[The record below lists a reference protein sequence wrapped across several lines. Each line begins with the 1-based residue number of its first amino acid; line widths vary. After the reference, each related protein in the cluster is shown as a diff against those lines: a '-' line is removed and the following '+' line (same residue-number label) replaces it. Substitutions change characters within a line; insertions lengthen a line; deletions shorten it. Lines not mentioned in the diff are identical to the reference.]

1 MMVDIV
7 CPSCNTPGN
16 IEIPKTLV
24 ENTTRGLLF
33 VDVPS
38 KLICEHTFQVFL
50 DKNGVVRG
58 YQRVDFQ
65 VGKQREIPQAESR
78 QNLTGFR
85 CKLCDLPMNFQIDDE
100 KSYVFKQRM
109 DDFLGSAL
117 VKYQVAHVEGNEMH
131 LNTVIVDATGEFLG
145 HIDAYAVP
153 LSEFL
158 ADGKV
163 TMNEPNLIFGPEGYV
178 PLKTHKFLEILLFL
192 NTKHA
197 RILELISPG
206 SLNIVEVGRLVE
218 EKVQETKKI
227 YLNISENVLLNI
239 ADKNFRIWIS
249 GDNILVASINT
260 EGFLAAFDMIAK
272 QLVQKDFEE
281 IVERTEPLKIALKFL
296 EKPQSSSKDLHTFFR
311 LYSDDRLFSRIRV
324 KYPENIPRILE
335 RLKKEFK
342 TGSELL
348 DPFLNGQK
356 SLIEI
361 LGSDIITRAWEL
373 FELIDFIDRRKLL
386 S

>member
-1 MMVDIV
+1 
-7 CPSCNTPGN
+7 
-16 IEIPKTLV
+16 
-24 ENTTRGLLF
+24 
-33 VDVPS
+33 
-38 KLICEHTFQVFL
+38 
-50 DKNGVVRG
+50 
-58 YQRVDFQ
+58 
-65 VGKQREIPQAESR
+65 
-78 QNLTGFR
+78 
-85 CKLCDLPMNFQIDDE
+85 
-100 KSYVFKQRM
+100 M